1 MSLKPL
7 TFDVMSP
14 MLIRERPF
22 MRVEGL
28 LLQGCLWLTW
38 FTEKES
44 GWRVPTKTTASSSV

>member
-1 MSLKPL
+1 
-7 TFDVMSP
+7 